1 MTFDPAFAW
10 KIFPTIVASIW
21 TTIWIAIAGAAVAA
35 LLGFALELLR
45 RSHPIMN
52 HVAQFLVDAVR
63 SIPILAQLYFLFYV
77 LPVYGIRLSAYT
89 VGILGLGIYYSSY
102 LAEVFRAG
110 IDSIE
115 KGQFDAAKAL
125 GLGRIVTL
133 THIVLPQML
142 RHIAAPM
149 GNNFVS
155 LLKATPYLGVLAVPE
170 MLGAALEIASDTFRY
185 VEPMLVLGALF
196 LSLALTVAWLVRVLE
211 ERLQR
216 PMRR

>member
-35 LLGFALELLR
+35 LLGLALELLR

-77 LPVYGIRLSAYT
+77 LPVYGVRFSAYT

-125 GLGRIVTL
+125 GLGHVVTL

-196 LSLALTVAWLVRVLE
+196 LALALTVAWLVRVLE